1 MEPVKNDA
9 GKHVVS
15 YSITV
20 EAPAAEI
27 YALLADPHRH
37 HEIDGSGTVRSSAIG
52 AHELTEGARFSV
64 RMRKF
69 GIRYRLPLRVTRARA
84 PEKDRAGIVEW
95 RQPTGHR
102 WRWEFA
108 EKAENPSATVVT
120 ESYDSS
126 EQIAPVRA
134 ALGLT
139 GVNAENAT
147 AIKASLR
154 RVKTHFESNK
164 SPGQAGS
171 S

>member
-9 GKHVVS
+9 GEHVVS

-20 EAPAAEI
+20 GAPAAEI

-37 HEIDGSGTVRSSAIG
+37 HEIDGSGTVRSAAIG
-52 AHELTEGARFSV
+52 ARELTQGARFSV
-64 RMRKF
+64 RMRKY
-69 GIRYRLPLRVTRARA
+69 GVPYRLPLKVTHAQP
-84 PEKDRAGIVEW
+84 PEKSKPGILEW

-108 EKAENPSATVVT
+108 EKGTDPTTTSVT
-120 ESYDSS
+120 ESYDST
-126 EQIAPVRA
+126 EQIAPIRA
-134 ALGLT
+134 ALGLV

-164 SPGQAGS
+164 SPGQDGS
-171 S
+171 G

>member
-20 EAPAAEI
+20 QAPASEL

-37 HEIDGSGTVRSSAIG
+37 HEVDGSGTVRSSAIG

-69 GIRYRLPLRVTRARA
+69 GLPYRLPLKVTRAQ
-84 PEKDRAGIVEW
+84 PPGKGQPGILEW

-108 EKAENPSATVVT
+108 EKATEPSTTVVT
-120 ESYDSS
+120 ESYDST
-126 EQIAPVRA
+126 EQIAPIRA
-134 ALGLT
+134 GLGLI

-147 AIKASLR
+147 AIKASLT
-154 RVKTHFESNK
+154 RVKAHAEAIK
-164 SPGQAGS
+164 PPGQAG
-171 S
+171 